1 MLKQKKINIAVGA
14 FLVILLIAIFAN
26 FRNEQKFVDKYEKL
40 YLKQLETQEKQI
52 EENQIKLDSISSANK
67 ELERLIQKTN
77 KRIDKEFSRELTKI
91 EKKYEKDS
99 ITVSNYSTDKSIEF
113 LSDYL
118 SSKTK

>member
-1 MLKQKKINIAVGA
+1 MLKQTKINIAIGA
-14 FLVILLIAIFAN
+14 FLVILLISIFVN

-40 YLKQLETQEKQI
+40 YLKQLEDQEKDI
-52 EENQIKLDSISSANK
+52 EINQIKLDSISSANK

-118 SSKTK
+118 SSKAK